1 MEMVL
6 RAAAIY
12 FILLIIFKI
21 AGRRTLMQL
30 TNFDL
35 ILLLIISE
43 ATQQAMLS
51 TDYSVT
57 GSMLT
62 IVTLVG
68 VDILFGYIKKR
79 FSQAENFIDGSPV
92 IVVENGAVID
102 KKIKLVNISVDDIL
116 LAAGSTMGSMSSKRS
131 NSLSSSVTARY
142 PLFLKRNSL
151 NFIYR
156 APVVYHLIRGRG
168 WRHPL
173 LFQR

>member
-12 FILLIIFKI
+12 LILLIIFKI

-62 IVTLVG
+62 IVTLVSI
-68 VDILFGYIKKR
+68 DILFGYIKKKK
-79 FSQAENFIDGSPV
+79 FAQAEKFSRWY
-92 IVVENGAVID
+92 
-102 KKIKLVNISVDDIL
+102 
-116 LAAGSTMGSMSSKRS
+116 AG
-131 NSLSSSVTARY
+131 
-142 PLFLKRNSL
+142 
-151 NFIYR
+151 YR
-156 APVVYHLIRGRG
+156 GGKWCCHRRED
-168 WRHPL
+168 
-173 LFQR
+173 

>member
-12 FILLIIFKI
+12 LILLIIFKI

-62 IVTLVG
+62 IVTLVSI
-68 VDILFGYIKKR
+68 DILFGYIKKKFASAKVSR
-79 FSQAENFIDGSPV
+79 WYAGYRGGKWCCHRQSQ
-92 IVVENGAVID
+92 
-102 KKIKLVNISVDDIL
+102 LVNISVDDIL
-116 LAAGSTMGSMSSKRS
+116 LAARQHHGI
-131 NSLSSSVTARY
+131 Y
-142 PLFLKRNSL
+142 ELKAIRFAILERNGQISIIPERNSIG
-151 NFIYR
+151 FAIYH
-156 APVVYHLIRGRG
+156 APVVYHLIPERE

-173 LFQR
+173 LFHR